1 MIMKRTIRH
10 WLAAMLFVT
19 TTGGAALTIATPQTS
34 LAACDTRI
42 LTIPAW
48 YNGLTDGNCNL
59 KNPNEA
65 GGLSDYIWTIA
76 LNIVE
81 MILQI
86 IGYIT
91 VGFIIYGG
99 FKYMTS
105 AGSPDGMVKARK
117 TITNAIIGLVISIFS
132 VAIVNLIAG
141 AIR

>member
-1 MIMKRTIRH
+1 MKRTIRN
-10 WLAAMLFVT
+10 WLAALLFVT
-19 TTGGAALTIATPQTS
+19 TAGGSLLTIATPHTS
-34 LAACDTRI
+34 LAACDTRV

-48 YNGLTDGNCNL
+48 YNGLTDDSCNL
-59 KNPNEA
+59 LNPNQA
-65 GGLSDYIWTIA
+65 GGLSDYIWKIA

-86 IGYIT
+86 VGYIT

-105 AGSPDGMVKARK
+105 TGSPDGMTKARN
-117 TITNAIIGLVISIFS
+117 TITHAVVGLVISIFS